1 MQKEQIKQQIA
12 DLETIIDGEAAA
24 FRARHPAHF
33 ASKEKEEVTGSHS
46 IGKSEET
53 VGEHRKEEVSVVEP
67 VAANEID
74 TTNPVQEEPK
84 VEEDV
89 KAEQESEESAPAPEK
104 TAELD
109 KEESVQLEKDKEEA
123 AKDQEEHNGEVVMEN
138 EEDTVIY

>member
-12 DLETIIDGEAAA
+12 DIETIIDREVAA
-24 FRARHPAHF
+24 FRARHPAFF
-33 ASKEKEEVTGSHS
+33 ASKEKEEVTRSQS
-46 IGKSEET
+46 IGKSKET
-53 VGEHRKEEVSVVEP
+53 VGEHRKEEMSAVEP

-74 TTNPVQEEPK
+74 TTNPVQEGPK

-89 KAEQESEESAPAPEK
+89 KAEKGMEESAQAPEK
-104 TAELD
+104 NTELD
-109 KEESVQLEKDKEEA
+109 KEKSIQLEIYKEGA